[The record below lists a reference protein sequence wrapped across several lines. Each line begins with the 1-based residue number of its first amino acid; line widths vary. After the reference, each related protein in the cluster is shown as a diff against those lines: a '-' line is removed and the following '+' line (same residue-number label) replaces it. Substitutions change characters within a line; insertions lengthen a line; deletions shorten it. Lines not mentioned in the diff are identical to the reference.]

1 MTLTEAIFVW
11 LEQFPGL
18 SGGVMHLDFLPP
30 EARSYSV
37 DSVPAEPVLQQYL
50 DGSSRRQLLFTIS
63 SREFYSPDVGRQE
76 QNLFFFEELGSWVEA
91 QNFHRKLPLLGEGR
105 KCISTEMLSTAY
117 PLTVSP
123 DGMARYQVQ
132 MKLTYL
138 QEGFY
143 DN

>member
-1 MTLTEAIFVW
+1 MTLTKAIYAW

-30 EARSYSV
+30 EARRYSV
-37 DSVPAEPVLQQYL
+37 DSVPAEPVLRQYL
-50 DGSSRRQLLFTIS
+50 DGSSRRQLLFTVS
-63 SREFYSPDVGRQE
+63 SREFYSPDVERQA
-76 QNLFFFEELGSWVEA
+76 QSLAFFEELGAWVET
-91 QNFHRKLPLLGEGR
+91 QCFRHSFPQLGDGKR
-105 KCISTEMLSTAY
+105 CVCVEMLSTAY

-138 QEGFY
+138 QEGFL
-143 DN
+143 